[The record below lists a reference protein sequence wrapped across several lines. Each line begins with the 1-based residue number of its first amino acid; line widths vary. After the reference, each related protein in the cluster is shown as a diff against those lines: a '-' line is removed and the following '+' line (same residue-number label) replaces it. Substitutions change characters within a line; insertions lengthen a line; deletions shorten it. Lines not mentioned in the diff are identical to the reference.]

1 MLAAYPFHQ
10 LVTCTFPILFW
21 WETLQPTTS
30 ARETQVVLCL
40 SISYTYSCIILGAGY
55 FIMVSNVNHV
65 TSNGTINSE
74 PFPKAL
80 IARYNYNWVL
90 KIL

>member
-65 TSNGTINSE
+65 TSNGIQSTWNHFQKPVTYYITIFFSQ
-74 PFPKAL
+74 L
-80 IARYNYNWVL
+80 
-90 KIL
+90 